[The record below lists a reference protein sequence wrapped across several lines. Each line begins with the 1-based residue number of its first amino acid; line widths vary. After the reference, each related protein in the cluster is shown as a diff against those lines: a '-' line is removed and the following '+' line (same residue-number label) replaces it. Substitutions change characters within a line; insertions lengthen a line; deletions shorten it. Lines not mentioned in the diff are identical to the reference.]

1 MGIMADFLRWE
12 AKVMKAIPDTL
23 ITDVKQVVEEDFV
36 EVADSAVYSTYSPK
50 YYADGSVFGRQRRFS
65 GGGIQDVG
73 LIESN
78 LAGNLTLV
86 MKQTSPPNSNDP
98 QMSTAIDWVES
109 GKGVPGARPFYAP
122 LKAVAIPHAH
132 QALVAGLHKRGL

>member
-1 MGIMADFLRWE
+1 MGILSDFLRWE

-36 EVADSAVYSTYSPK
+36 EVAESAVYDTYSPK
-50 YYADGSVFGRQRRFS
+50 YYADGSKFGRMRRFS

-73 LIESN
+73 SIESN

-86 MKQTSPPNSNDP
+86 MKQNAPPNSSDP
-98 QMSTAIDWVES
+98 QKATALDWVES
-109 GKGVPGARPFYAP
+109 GDGVPGARPFYAP
-122 LKAVAIPHAH
+122 LKAKTIPHAH

>member
-36 EVADSAVYSTYSPK
+36 EVADSAVYSTYSPSL
-50 YYADGSVFGRQRRFS
+50 YVRRYS
-65 GGGIQDVG
+65 GGGIQDIG
-73 LIESN
+73 SIQSN

-86 MKQTSPPNSNDP
+86 MKQTAPPNSDYP
-98 QMSTAIDWVES
+98 KKATAIDWVES
-109 GKGVPGARPFYAP
+109 SEGIPGARPFYAP

>member
-36 EVADSAVYSTYSPK
+36 EVADSAVYSTYSPQL
-50 YYADGSVFGRQRRFS
+50 YIRRYS
-65 GGGIQDVG
+65 GGGIQDIG
-73 LIESN
+73 SIQSN

-86 MKQTSPPNSNDP
+86 MKQTAPPNSDYP
-98 QMSTAIDWVES
+98 KKSTAIDWVES
-109 GKGVPGARPFYAP
+109 SEGVPGARPFYAP